1 MKKTHS
7 LQHAAGLRELC
18 CLVILALA
26 ATFTSTAWSEPL
38 SHQVLIPDSE
48 LTIDQAINHRDW
60 QAVSGDVSLGYVG
73 KSVWLRYRIPEG
85 ATYRVFTVENP
96 WLLQFDVFMVKNG
109 HVTAKFAGG
118 STRPA
123 SERPIASSVFAYPL
137 SSAPDEIYILDQGQS
152 AVNYPVNILSAT
164 EFFEFNGYLN
174 VFHGLYYGI
183 VLIMILYN
191 IALFFGTR
199 DNAYVVYALYA
210 FSLITFLS
218 TGDGTGS
225 MLLWSDSPGIQPL
238 LTTGGWIAA
247 LVLLIE
253 FTIRFLNLPTNIR
266 TAAKVLR
273 VVQAVALVNGLA
285 ILVFRNPAMFA
296 LQPIVTLCALACVFG
311 VAILRARQRSLS
323 AKIFLAANSMIV
335 ISGSILASVLLG
347 WVRPGIVLQHAVH
360 IGSILELSLLSMAL
374 VQRLRRTDKARWEAF
389 QQSMELSRRNKE
401 LRTARAL
408 AEEHRQLQ
416 KSLQQAQKLKTIG
429 QLAGGF
435 AHDFNNILASILGFA
450 ELAQDK
456 QSLADRNKLM
466 RYLGEIQR
474 AGQRGADLVKQ
485 LLVYS
490 RNTPSEPVELNVA
503 ETVKQASDLLRGS
516 LPATVQIST
525 ELPTQPIFLHTDPEQ
540 LQQMLV
546 NLCIN
551 AAEAM
556 NNRGHI
562 NIVLEQPTDIDLTCT
577 SCLGRIND
585 AEYVAIKIEDDGIGI
600 KGNAAQLFTPF
611 HTSKEIG
618 QGTGLGLSVVHG
630 MVHEHGGHIHA
641 ANRAEGGARFVLYL
655 PVGEP
660 QPVRENDK
668 RILLIEDDPSVV
680 RYLSELLENE
690 ALSTTV
696 ATLSTQALETFVA
709 NPNKFDLVIANYLM
723 PQGTGL
729 ELAEDIHALRPDLPI
744 ILTTGNTNNLDPNEL
759 INAGINSVF
768 AKPLN
773 SEQLLA
779 KIRGLLAA

>member
-1 MKKTHS
+1 MSKTH
-7 LQHAAGLRELC
+7 QQRAAGFRGLC
-18 CLVILALA
+18 CFFTLALS
-26 ATFTSTAWSEPL
+26 ATFGSAAWSEPL
-38 SHQVLIPDSE
+38 AHQVL
-48 LTIDQAINHRDW
+48 DQAGDLSINQVITHPQW
-60 QAVSGDVSLGYVG
+60 QAGTGKAAFGYPG
-73 KSVWLRYRIPEG
+73 RPIWLRYNIPQSTEQ
-85 ATYRVFTVENP
+85 RVFTVDNP
-96 WLLQFDVFMVKNG
+96 WLPRFDVYMVSNG
-109 HVTAKFAGG
+109 RVTKTFSDG
-118 STRPA
+118 SNVAA
-123 SERPIASSVFAYPL
+123 SQRPIASTVFAYPVTPETD
-137 SSAPDEIYILDQGQS
+137 SIYIRDDGRS
-152 AVNYPVNILSAT
+152 SVNYPVNLLSTT
-164 EFFEFNGYLN
+164 EFSKFNSYLS

-183 VLIMILYN
+183 VMIMILYS

-199 DNAYVVYALYA
+199 DNAYVFYALYA
-210 FSLITFLS
+210 FSLTLFLV

-225 MLLWSDSPGIQPL
+225 LLLWPDSPNVQPIL
-238 LTTGGWIAA
+238 ATCGWAA
-247 LVLLIE
+247 AVVLLIE
-253 FTIRFLNLPTNIR
+253 FTIRFLDLANKIGRSVPI
-266 TAAKVLR
+266 LR
-273 VVQAVALVNGLA
+273 GVQALALANAVA
-285 ILVFRNPAMFA
+285 ILLYRSPETYAF
-296 LQPIVTLCALACVFG
+296 QPITSLIVLSTVFCI
-311 VAILRARQRSLS
+311 AILRARQKSVS

-335 ISGSILASVLLG
+335 ISGFILAALQMGWLQPDVL
-347 WVRPGIVLQHAVH
+347 LQHAVH
-360 IGSILELSLLSMAL
+360 VGSILELSLLSMAL
-374 VQRLRRTDKARWEAF
+374 VQRLRRADKARWEAF

-456 QSLADRNKLM
+456 QSLADRSRLM

-490 RNTPSEPVELNVA
+490 RNTPSEPVELNVG
-503 ETVKQASDLLRGS
+503 ETVKQASELLRGS
-516 LPATVQIST
+516 LPATVQIDT
-525 ELPTQPIFLHTDPEQ
+525 KLPTQPIYLHTDPEQ

-577 SCLGRIND
+577 SCLGRVND

-660 QPVRENDK
+660 QPAMESDK

-680 RYLSELLENE
+680 RYLSALLESE
-690 ALSTTV
+690 DLSTTV
-696 ATLSTQALETFVA
+696 ATMSTQALETFVA

-759 INAGINSVF
+759 TNAGINSVF
-768 AKPLN
+768 EKPLN

-779 KIRGLLAA
+779 KIRGLLAT